1 MHGQPRPG
9 LLIYPVGVSPTNP
22 YSSLPTLAGF
32 LRGAGCRVDLRDLNV
47 EAYDSWLGPRAHEWY
62 LDTSPAAPALPW
74 GPVVER
80 AKRFMRGQWGDFYDP
95 RQYEQHRRILEAAL
109 SDFSTRYPN
118 VELTW
123 AGYARRAGSLDVE
136 ALESL
141 MSAGADPVVDFL
153 DHAFS
158 GEDLAR
164 YSWIGISVTFDL
176 QLIPALLTAMWMR
189 RNGFEGRIVI
199 GGACAQF
206 IKDLFERHS
215 DWFQIVDA
223 LIVMEGESALL
234 ALASDETKTAAQIP
248 NAIARDADGVVRRM
262 GPVRIE
268 NFSAMP
274 APDYDGMPLD
284 LYFAPSPVIISST
297 SRGCYFN
304 RCTFCV
310 PSFGREEGYRGK
322 KPPAAAQ
329 ELRRLHELGSR
340 FLFFAD
346 DCIPPGYL
354 KRMWAEYGTDDWC
367 WQTEMRFEPSLTY
380 EILVELKRYGCAQLI
395 FGFES
400 ANQRVLDKMDK
411 GTQRDVVDRILD
423 DCARAGVNVNLQT
436 MIGFPT
442 ETVGEALETF
452 RYLRDRREQIA
463 SFSMGHFRLL
473 DNTPIA
479 HSPQSYGLSNLR
491 PEGGG
496 SLQSYDAH
504 VGLSTRQAEALS
516 EAFYQ
521 QLRADFPVNYF
532 FLDGPMGAH
541 ALMYAERGNLR
552 RIVAPNPGRNP
563 ASSQSNIEEP
573 AVPSLERA

>member
-1 MHGQPRPG
+1 MHSQPAPG

-22 YSSLPTLAGF
+22 YSSLPTLAAF
-32 LRGAGCRVDLRDLNV
+32 VRAAGYRVELRDLNV
-47 EAYDSWLGPRAHEWY
+47 EAYDSWLGERAHQWY
-62 LDTSPAAPALPW
+62 RGTQSAAPVLPW
-74 GPVVER
+74 SRAVER
-80 AKRFMRGQWGDFYDP
+80 AKSFMRGQFGDFYDP
-95 RQYEQHRRILEAAL
+95 AQYESHRSILDAAL
-109 SDFSTRYPN
+109 VDFGARYEN

-123 AGYARRAGSLDVE
+123 GGYARRAASLDVGT
-136 ALESL
+136 LESL
-141 MSAGADPVVDFL
+141 MSPGADPVVDFL

-158 GEDLAR
+158 GEDLGR

-176 QLIPALLTAMWMR
+176 QLVPALLTALWMR
-189 RNGFEGRIVI
+189 RNGFCGRLVI

-206 IKDLFERHS
+206 IKDIFERHS
-215 DWFQIVDA
+215 DLFQIVNA

-234 ALASDETKTAAQIP
+234 ALAGDENITPRQLP
-248 NAIARDADGVVRRM
+248 NAIAVDDDGAVRRT

-268 NFSAMP
+268 NFAVMP
-274 APDYDGMPLD
+274 APDYDGMPLH
-284 LYFAPSPVIISST
+284 LYFAPAPVLISAT

-322 KPPAAAQ
+322 KPLAVAQ
-329 ELRRLHELGSR
+329 DLRGLTELGSR
-340 FLFFAD
+340 YLFFAD

-354 KRMWAEYGTDDWC
+354 KRMWTEYGTHDWC
-367 WQTEMRFEPSLTY
+367 WQTEMRFEPSLTFD
-380 EILVELKRYGCAQLI
+380 ILVELRRFGCAQLI

-411 GTQRDVVDRILD
+411 GTRRDVVDRILD
-423 DCARAGVNVNLQT
+423 DCARAGINVNLQT

-442 ETVGEALETF
+442 ETIGEALETF

-479 HSPQSYGLSNLR
+479 YTPQSYGLSNVR

-496 SLQSYDAH
+496 SLQRYDAH
-504 VGLSTRQAEALS
+504 IGLSSGQAEALS
-516 EAFYQ
+516 GAFYR
-521 QLRADFPVNYF
+521 QLRNDFPVNYF

-552 RIVAPNPGRNP
+552 QIVAPNSARNA
-563 ASSQSNIEEP
+563 ASIQPNREQAFPTLEE
-573 AVPSLERA
+573 V